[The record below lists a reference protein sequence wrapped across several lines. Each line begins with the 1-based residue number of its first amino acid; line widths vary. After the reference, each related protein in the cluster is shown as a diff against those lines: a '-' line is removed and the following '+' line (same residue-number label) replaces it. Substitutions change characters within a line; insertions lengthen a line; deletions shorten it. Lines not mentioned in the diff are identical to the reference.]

1 MQSKTQE
8 LTFGAMITAIYGV
21 LLLIN
26 RQSAGLFEEIILFVL
41 PIPMAIY
48 SLRYGFRKSLPVF
61 GAMVMISF
69 FFGSLY
75 ILFYAVCD
83 IIIGMVLGTRLR
95 SHADMVKTQ
104 LIIIVI
110 SALASVFSSV
120 VLASLFGINIQSEVL
135 QIQSTMSET
144 FSRMGTDPA
153 LFSEM
158 LSVSSLKRLY
168 IIAMIL
174 TGILQGFVIFR
185 LSLMILARLRISV
198 PPLRPLGYYF
208 PPRWTG
214 ILAFLLTFAY
224 SYTAVTPV
232 SNDLLQNLLQ
242 TVGMCAY
249 FYLAAFGWMALV
261 LLVRKYIPRSRLAV
275 MLLPLVLFFLLQ
287 PFMQILGLCYIATGL
302 HAWLLEPAEP
312 SF

>member
-144 FSRMGTDPA
+144 FS
-153 LFSEM
+153 S
-158 LSVSSLKRLY
+158 
-168 IIAMIL
+168 
-174 TGILQGFVIFR
+174 
-185 LSLMILARLRISV
+185 
-198 PPLRPLGYYF
+198 
-208 PPRWTG
+208 
-214 ILAFLLTFAY
+214 
-224 SYTAVTPV
+224 
-232 SNDLLQNLLQ
+232 
-242 TVGMCAY
+242 
-249 FYLAAFGWMALV
+249 
-261 LLVRKYIPRSRLAV
+261 
-275 MLLPLVLFFLLQ
+275 
-287 PFMQILGLCYIATGL
+287 
-302 HAWLLEPAEP
+302 
-312 SF
+312 